1 MAKLQAHVIKSGIIL
16 CWIATWRHLFIM
28 AYHLRS
34 HVCPHFIDTAFQNF
48 LILSTLL
55 ECEWWPVVGRKQQII
70 SSCSSLFNLPIPIKT
85 LLVLILPIYI
95 LIWFSLNLHLKST
108 EFQIG
113 AGRWLHHK
121 QYMYIYESSLVLHR
135 FKSSGHLT
143 F

>member
-1 MAKLQAHVIKSGIIL
+1 MAKLQAHIIKSGIL
-16 CWIATWRHLFIM
+16 CWIASIICSLWHITWGPMFVHTL
-28 AYHLRS
+28 S
-34 HVCPHFIDTAFQNF
+34 DTAFQNF

-55 ECEWWPVVGRKQQII
+55 ECEWWPVEGRKQQII

-85 LLVLILPIYI
+85 LLVLIQPIYI

>member
-16 CWIATWRHLFIM
+16 CWIATWKHLFIM
-28 AYHLRS
+28 AYLLRS
-34 HVCPHFIDTAFQNF
+34 HVCPHFIWHCFPE
-48 LILSTLL
+48 L

-95 LIWFSLNLHLKST
+95 LIWFSLNMHLKST

-135 FKSSGHLT
+135 FKSSGHFT

>member
-1 MAKLQAHVIKSGIIL
+1 MAKLQAHVIKSGIKL
-16 CWIATWRHLFIM
+16 CWIATWKHLFIM

-34 HVCPHFIDTAFQNF
+34 HVCPHAFQNF